1 MEVKEMKNNLYF
13 YHNIDSR
20 INKNLYQYSKYNG
33 LKFINDFY
41 KSRKKILNLKE
52 NSNYHLV
59 KKKISLKKIKFYAE
73 NMKLI
78 KNYFLI
84 KKKGENI
91 R

>member
-41 KSRKKILNLKE
+41 QSRKKILNLKE

-59 KKKISLKKIKFYAE
+59 KKKISLKK
-73 NMKLI
+73 N
-78 KNYFLI
+78 
-84 KKKGENI
+84 
-91 R
+91 